1 MFNRPVKETER
12 GRNVDDMRSVE
23 LYWQRDESAIRETV
37 EKYGVYCHTI
47 AKNILQDNE
56 DAGECVNDTW
66 LKTWHA
72 IPPQRPKY
80 LKLFLA
86 KITRN
91 LAVNRLE
98 ERMAGKRGG
107 NQVFLVLEE
116 LEECI
121 GGADSVEEAFL
132 GEELRQTIDRFV
144 HRLPERD
151 CNVFVRRY
159 FFTESIGEIA
169 DRYRMTENHVTVVLS
184 RTRRKLKA
192 YLRQEGYS
200 V

>member
-1 MFNRPVKETER
+1 ME
-12 GRNVDDMRSVE
+12 DMQIVE
-23 LYWQRDESAIRETV
+23 LFWQRDESAIRETA
-37 EKYGVYCHTI
+37 EKYGVYCHAI
-47 AKNILQDNE
+47 ANNILQDNE

-66 LKTWHA
+66 LKTRHA
-72 IPPQRPKY
+72 IPPQRPKH

-91 LAVNRLE
+91 LAINRLE
-98 ERMAGKRGG
+98 ERKAGKRGG
-107 NQVFLVLEE
+107 NQIFLVLDE

-121 GGADSVEEAFL
+121 GDADSVEDAL
-132 GEELRQTIDRFV
+132 VGEELRQTIDRFV

-151 CNVFVRRY
+151 CDIFVRRY

-169 DRYRMTENHVTVVLS
+169 ARYQMTENHVTVVLS

-192 YLRQEGYS
+192 YLRQEGYCI
-200 V
+200 